1 MTANIK
7 DARRAVLEPICSEYN
22 IKEHYN
28 LNYIQTVVN
37 KFITL
42 FELTNNPL
50 LDQRNSE
57 GFFQVHVFGLLI
69 DQLFF
74 DVPGLQV
81 VRGEMAS
88 RAVSF
93 RKNMSRKLGNPK
105 LASTKLDAALL
116 TRDTWRVE
124 LLAME
129 SGLNDSLEGQSKF
142 LSDRRKLARGLK
154 DQLDLV
160 YACLPEDQKSMI
172 VDIEVFGVLT
182 SGLECRVYVMDL
194 PCSGLYRFAEVFHVA
209 LPQQFDSYMLLL
221 KALARFLTLK
231 QRILSVLTTLER
243 IKTST
248 ARRMLAES
256 LIWSPQRPSKTD
268 LTRSTPISPTPTKS
282 GVARPPKM
290 VGNK

>member
-1 MTANIK
+1 MELIKTSPICDDICKTFGETIWLELCAACDKKRDRHAPPDKALAYLNILMTSNIK
-7 DARRAVLEPICSEYN
+7 DTRRAVLEPICSEYN
-22 IKEHYN
+22 IKEHYD
-28 LNYIQTVVN
+28 LNYIQTVLN

-74 DVPGLQV
+74 DVPALQV

-93 RKNMSRKLGNPK
+93 RKNMSRKLGKPK

-129 SGLNDSLEGQSKF
+129 SSLNDSLEGQSKF

-182 SGLECRVYVMDL
+182 SGEYSRCV
-194 PCSGLYRFAEVFHVA
+194 HV
-209 LPQQFDSYMLLL
+209 LQVHL
-221 KALARFLTLK
+221 
-231 QRILSVLTTLER
+231 
-243 IKTST
+243 
-248 ARRMLAES
+248 
-256 LIWSPQRPSKTD
+256 
-268 LTRSTPISPTPTKS
+268 
-282 GVARPPKM
+282 
-290 VGNK
+290 